1 MNWGTCAMTQWSCA
15 HTGNI
20 VIDISIKLCPSI
32 KLPYLLSNHIMFMRN
47 TAQWN
52 MPQLYT
58 TDPPHANNLVW
69 IPSSHSKNYTIHQ
82 CLLWSGA
89 HHITAH
95 CVSWPTKGKSQGNFP
110 AALPQLVSK
119 TKHNIPCLAEPLS
132 HDSSATYSYT
142 HLHNAVKYITPS
154 MVTTLNSCHWISF
167 EAIICFA

>member
-1 MNWGTCAMTQWSCA
+1 MNQRTWAITQWSCA
-15 HTGNI
+15 HTGNT

-89 HHITAH
+89 HHIITAH
-95 CVSWPTKGKSQGNFP
+95 CALAYKGEIPGKIPGKLLAALVGWTSPALLNSFHMILVLP
-110 AALPQLVSK
+110 AATLIFIMQSNTLP
-119 TKHNIPCLAEPLS
+119 HPWWPL
-132 HDSSATYSYT
+132 
-142 HLHNAVKYITPS
+142 
-154 MVTTLNSCHWISF
+154 
-167 EAIICFA
+167 